1 MNSHDHKKSSPDV
14 KNPRGSFLG
23 DKLLGEST
31 TENNASP
38 LSSASWAAD
47 VEQTL
52 QLGEQ
57 LVGFIGG
64 VVDLARVEA
73 LLAIR
78 TFPKLI
84 MLWLLMMPVML
95 LTWCAFSVLMAWAV
109 FAASGQIGLGM
120 LTFFLQ
126 QVLLLLVCRWLF
138 VKYRTRMTLPCT
150 RLQIDNFVR
159 SMQDGFNSRDKTKE

>member
-1 MNSHDHKKSSPDV
+1 MNSHNHEKNSPDV
-14 KNPRGSFLG
+14 KNPQGNFLG
-23 DKLLGEST
+23 DKCSGESVAG
-31 TENNASP
+31 NNASP
-38 LSSASWAAD
+38 HSSASWASD
-47 VEQTL
+47 VAQTL
-52 QLGEQ
+52 QLGEE

-95 LTWCAFSVLMAWAV
+95 LTWCAFSTLMAWSV
-109 FAASGQIGLGM
+109 FAASGQVGLGM
-120 LTFFLQ
+120 LTFFLL
-126 QVLLLLVCRWLF
+126 QVLLLLVCRLLF

-150 RLQIDNFVR
+150 RLQIDCFVR
-159 SMQDGFNSRDKTKE
+159 SMQDGINGRDKAKE